1 MGRCS
6 RSRRGHSGSRSGA
19 WQIIEH
25 FAARCR
31 SGAWR
36 TIEQFDR
43 THRGARRVE
52 AVGDQHPAIG
62 QHALRVPCAV
72 ANHRRA
78 SPELTAADDKEVG
91 CGSGITHGIRAIG
104 DQQFINAEAR
114 DTAVITEPARAC
126 RAKVGPSVRQR
137 VVAQQRIRRREPR

>member
-1 MGRCS
+1 M
-6 RSRRGHSGSRSGA
+6 
-19 WQIIEH
+19 IER

-62 QHALRVPCAV
+62 QPALRVPGAV
-72 ANHRRA
+72 ANHWRA
-78 SPELTAADDKEVG
+78 SAELTAADGKEVG

-104 DQQFINAEAR
+104 DQQLNSADARAEAR
-114 DTAVITEPARAC
+114 DAAVVTEPGRAC
-126 RAKVGPSVRQR
+126 RAKVGPSVRKR
-137 VVAQQRIRRREPR
+137 DVAQQRIRRREPR